1 MRQRQGDHQELK
13 ASLSY
18 IKPGL
23 KRQNKNTLSYLV
35 LKESICGEEP
45 LQLVRA
51 PSNGWQR
58 EPAPNALLDALGF
71 IVILVLVFLLFVLFY
86 LSYRELTINLDS
98 FLKCDIKKKKFQA
111 TSQTKCKTFFK
122 MFRRKTLMS
131 L

>member
-35 LKESICGEEP
+35 LKESIFGEEP
-45 LQLVRA
+45 LKLVRA

-58 EPAPNALLDALGF
+58 EPAQNALLDGF
-71 IVILVLVFLLFVLFY
+71 YCYFVFGCFAVFLFY

-98 FLKCDIKKKKFQA
+98 FLKCDIKKKIPGYIPD
-111 TSQTKCKTFFK
+111 
-122 MFRRKTLMS
+122 
-131 L
+131 